1 MAEEYKRKWHETHNP
16 REDDKVYLGTRLL
29 DAIEK
34 AAIDTYQDERTL
46 EGWEWANPASVATA
60 GAIRTVEGVGTVL
73 ANTPVVAQGLQAYG
87 KLADVAAGN
96 VGSLLATT
104 GLDPRVGGWA
114 VRLAEAWYGGQAI
127 SAASKSKYAKAAG
140 KFAKIQADEVGMK
153 ASMLTKKKH
162 GKVWKNPKAGQPVR
176 DPNAPPDLEVGRGPN
191 KKTYERFQQRRAY
204 GPEYGTENPAWY
216 SPSGVSASD
225 QLKARGIKRTV
236 PEDIARKTDLRM
248 KLEDIIDENPRGTFR
263 DKPIYESTLEENFQP
278 TLKKSRESFGGKEGY
293 QTKATTLTSQ
303 ADTRF
308 SGLSVSGIANEKLAE
323 SQFRYASRTA
333 KNAVQKQTPFK
344 GTLPPDTKGVR
355 GQKLT
360 NGYRAHHE
368 TPLLASSELKEGLKP
383 QYAKELDL
391 YVLEE
396 GVPQGHLIENI
407 TIIPH
412 DFHLPILHR
421 RMMDIQLG
429 GKGDLTAIMKKR
441 YPGKQIWQLELWER
455 KVVAD
460 DLVATVNEAREWTY
474 DFYRTVAALKD
485 QTPTLSNLD
494 IDTIIQAISQSDRF
508 ELDEVINKMAGGPN
522 KRTSVAFQFK
532 TKFYKDFED
541 AVIDEILMGKR
552 GSKFLEDILLK
563 QKNGYQILEAVVFG
577 NQRPAVAIKNI
588 GIKDIDA
595 IQLQLALDTTTPAQ
609 MQRIMKAYG
618 KGGKGG
624 IKQ

>member
-1 MAEEYKRKWHETHNP
+1 MAEEYKRKWHEHHDP
-16 REDDKVYLGTRLL
+16 RADDKQYIGTKIL

-46 EGWEWANPASVATA
+46 EGWEWANPISVGTA

-87 KLADVAAGN
+87 KVADVAAGN
-96 VGSLLATT
+96 VGSLVATT
-104 GLDPRVGGWA
+104 GLDPRIGGWA

-127 SAASKSKYAKAAG
+127 SAASKSKYARAAG

-153 ASMLTKKKH
+153 ASMAMKKKH
-162 GKVWKNPKAGQPVR
+162 GKVWKNPKAGVEP
-176 DPNAPPDLEVGRGPN
+176 DPWFAKDDIGGP
-191 KKTYERFQQRRAY
+191 KKTYERFQERKAY
-204 GPEYGTENPAWY
+204 PKAYGTESPMWMDPSDVPPAL
-216 SPSGVSASD
+216 GEE
-225 QLKARGIKRTV
+225 ARN
-236 PEDIARKTDLRM
+236 IARKTDLRM

-278 TLKKSRESFGGKEGY
+278 TLLKSRQSFGGKEGY

-303 ADTRF
+303 ADTKFR
-308 SGLSVSGIANEKLAE
+308 GLSVSGIANEKLAE
-323 SQFRYASRTA
+323 SQFRWASKTA
-333 KNAVQKQTPFK
+333 KRELQKQTPFE
-344 GTLPPDTKGVR
+344 GTLPPEKSKGVK

-360 NGYRAHHE
+360 NSYRAHHE
-368 TPLLASSELKEGLKP
+368 TPLLASAELKEGLKP
-383 QYAKELDL
+383 QYAEELDL
-391 YVLEE
+391 YVLEQ
-396 GVPQGHLIENI
+396 GVPQGHLVENI
-407 TIIPH
+407 TIVPH
-412 DFHLPILHR
+412 DFHVPILHNKL
-421 RMMDIQLG
+421 MDLQLG
-429 GKGDLTAIMKKR
+429 GKGDLTAIMAKR
-441 YPGKQIWQLELWER
+441 HPGKQIWELELWER
-455 KVVAD
+455 KDVAD
-460 DLVATVNEAREWTY
+460 DLIATVNEAREWTY

-485 QTPTLSNLD
+485 KTPTLSNLD

-588 GIKDIDA
+588 AIKDIDA